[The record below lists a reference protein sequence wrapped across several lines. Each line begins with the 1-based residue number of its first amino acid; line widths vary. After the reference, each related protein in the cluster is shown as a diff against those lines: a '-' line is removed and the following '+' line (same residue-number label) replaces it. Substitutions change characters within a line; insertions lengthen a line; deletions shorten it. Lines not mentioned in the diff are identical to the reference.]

1 MNIIG
6 LGQGGCKIAKQFE
19 QYSQYK
25 IFCVDVKEEY
35 DLAESKTMEEA
46 EKNFQPFP
54 ELTKKVKGPTCVF
67 LVGGGIVS
75 GSLMAL
81 IGSLTNANVSVA
93 YIRPDK
99 NFLNP
104 RAKLR
109 DNLVYKVLQEYAR
122 SGAINRLF
130 LLGNDTISD
139 ILGDLSIAEYF
150 ETINKTIAS
159 TFHMLNYLDNIS
171 SVMSNV
177 SEPMEVNRISTL
189 GYYDSSEGEE
199 KYFYDLQNIREKN
212 FFYTFS
218 QKTLSEEKNLLN
230 KISNQI
236 MNAGQEDFTTVSY
249 SITSTSYEEN
259 YVYLLAHTNFTQE

>member
-6 LGQGGCKIAKQFE
+6 LGQGGCKIARQFE
-19 QYSQYK
+19 QHSQYK
-25 IFCVDVKEEY
+25 IFCLDVGEEY
-35 DLAESKTMEEA
+35 NLPKSKTMEEA
-46 EKNFQPFP
+46 EQNFQPFP
-54 ELTKKVKGPTCVF
+54 DLVEKVKGPTCVF

-81 IGSLTNANVSVA
+81 LGSLTNANLSIA

-109 DNLVYKVLQEYAR
+109 ENLVYKVLQEYAR
-122 SGAINRLF
+122 SGAIDRLF
-130 LLGNDTISD
+130 LLRNDVISD

-159 TFHMLNYLDNIS
+159 AFHMLNYLANVP

-177 SEPMEVNRISTL
+177 SEPADINRISTI
-189 GYYDSSEGEE
+189 GYYDPSEGKEMF
-199 KYFYDLQNIREKN
+199 FYDLQNIREKN

-218 QKTLSEEKNLLN
+218 QKTLSEEKNLLS

-249 SITSTSYEEN
+249 SITSTTYEEN